1 VTDRRHDPSG
11 ARAATRLDESRLGAI
26 LRQSGDGSKRR
37 RKTLRKEERKKTREE
52 SQVTIEQSSGNVFA
66 DLALEHPEE
75 MLAKA
80 ELVQRICDII
90 AERKLTQTKAASLL
104 GIDQPKISA
113 LMRGKLDGF
122 SIDRLFRFLNALG
135 RDVEIV
141 IRPARQVGDADTRV
155 ISA

>member
-1 VTDRRHDPSG
+1 V
-11 ARAATRLDESRLGAI
+11 TRLDESRLGAK
-26 LRQSGDGSKRR
+26 LRQSGNGSKPR
-37 RKTLRKEERKKTREE
+37 RKTMRKEERKTTREE

-66 DLALEHPEE
+66 DLAHENPEE

-80 ELVQRICDII
+80 ELVQRIGDII
-90 AERKLTQTKAASLL
+90 VERKLTQTKAASLL

-141 IRPARQVGDADTRV
+141 IRPARQVGDAGTRV